1 MLNKS
6 KYYSMEKVGK
16 TLELYIFGDITSYP
30 FFENDVSED
39 SIVKQ
44 IKSFADVEQ
53 INVHISSYGGEVKT
67 GIAIYN
73 TLKAHKAKVRTIC
86 DGFACSIASVIFM
99 AGDERVMNELS
110 MLMIHDAWSY
120 VCGNADQI
128 RKEADDLEKITQLSV
143 KAYEANSNLSEEDI
157 KALMSAESWIPPDE
171 ALEYGFATAI
181 EKGKSEKPSQSVKLQ
196 LMNII
201 KAHQK
206 AKGADDE
213 EEPDDKPDEEPKD
226 DDEEDSSNGEDPD
239 NTGDEEKPEDD
250 SEEDEAEED
259 EEKPAASEEKPN
271 QYLNGIFNAILKM

>member
-1 MLNKS
+1 MNNS
-6 KYYSMEKVGK
+6 KYYSMEKTGK

-39 SIVKQ
+39 SIIRE
-44 IKSFADVEQ
+44 IKSHIDVEQ

-73 TLKAHKAKVRTIC
+73 VLKNHKAKVKTIC

-110 MLMIHDAWSY
+110 MLMIHNAWSC

-143 KAYEANSNLSEEDI
+143 SAYEANSNLSKEDI
-157 KALMSAESWIPPDE
+157 EALMSAESRISPEE
-171 ALEYGFATAI
+171 ALEYGFATSI
-181 EKGKSEKPSQSVKLQ
+181 EKSKSAKHNQSVKMH
-196 LMNII
+196 LMDII

-206 AKGADDE
+206 AKTA
-213 EEPDDKPDEEPKD
+213 KDEEPEED
-226 DDEEDSSNGEDPD
+226 PEEDPNDDETPEGEPTDDSEGEE
-239 NTGDEEKPEDD
+239 EEKPD
-250 SEEDEAEED
+250 SEEEEENEDDENPD
-259 EEKPAASEEKPN
+259 ASEEKPN
-271 QYLNGIFNAILKM
+271 QYLSGIFNAILKM

>member
-44 IKSFADVEQ
+44 LKSFADVDQ

-110 MLMIHDAWSY
+110 MLMIHDAWSC
-120 VCGNADQI
+120 VCGNANQI

-143 KAYEANSNLSEEDI
+143 AAYQANSKLSEEDI
-157 KALMSAESWIPPDE
+157 KALMSAESWISPEE
-171 ALEYGFATAI
+171 ALEYGFATSI
-181 EKGKSEKPSQSVKLQ
+181 EKGKSEKPSQSVKMQ
-196 LMNII
+196 LIDII

-206 AKGADDE
+206 AKNAKDE
-213 EEPDDKPDEEPKD
+213 EDEETPEEEPKD
-226 DDEEDSSNGEDPD
+226 DEENPSDDEPPG
-239 NTGDEEKPEDD
+239 DD
-250 SEEDEAEED
+250 SEDNEEPEDNSEEEEEDED
-259 EEKPAASEEKPN
+259 EEKPAASEKKN
-271 QYLNGIFNAILKM
+271 QYLNGIFNAILKI

>member
-1 MLNKS
+1 MNNS

-73 TLKAHKAKVRTIC
+73 TLKAHKAKVKTIC

-110 MLMIHDAWSY
+110 MLMIHDAWSC
-120 VCGNADQI
+120 VCGNANQI

-143 KAYEANSNLSEEDI
+143 TAYEANSKLSKEEI
-157 KALMSAESWIPPDE
+157 EALMSAESWISPEE
-171 ALEYGFATAI
+171 ALEYGFATSI
-181 EKGKSEKPSQSVKLQ
+181 EKGKSEKPSQSVKMQ
-196 LMNII
+196 LIDII

-206 AKGADDE
+206 AKGAEDE
-213 EEPDDKPDEEPKD
+213 EEPEDKTDEEPN
-226 DDEEDSSNGEDPD
+226 DDEEDSSNDDTEV
-239 NTGDEEKPEDD
+239 D
-250 SEEDEAEED
+250 SEEEEEIED
-259 EEKPAASEEKPN
+259 EENPGASEEKPN

>member
-1 MLNKS
+1 MNNS

-39 SIVKQ
+39 LIVKEL
-44 IKSFADVEQ
+44 KSHLDVDQ

-73 TLKAHKAKVRTIC
+73 TLKNHKAKVKTIC

-120 VCGNADQI
+120 VCGNANQI

-143 KAYEANSNLSEEDI
+143 MAYEANSTLSKEDI
-157 KALMSAESWIPPDE
+157 EALMKAESWISPDE

-181 EKGKSEKPSQSVKLQ
+181 EKGKSAKANQSAKMHLID
-196 LMNII
+196 II

-206 AKGADDE
+206 AKNAEEDPE
-213 EEPDDKPDEEPKD
+213 EEPEDDEDDSSEDKPT
-226 DDEEDSSNGEDPD
+226 DDESEGE
-239 NTGDEEKPEDD
+239 EDD
-250 SEEDEAEED
+250 SEEN
-259 EEKPAASEEKPN
+259 PAASEEEEDDESDEKPDTSTEKSN
-271 QYLNGIFNAILKM
+271 QYLIGIFNAILKM